1 VCEVNNCLG
10 FTNSKGVGF
19 KVDFLCGKPG
29 KKFVGVN
36 GMLDVVEGTVSIDLA
51 SKLNL
56 VLLVVAFHVPFA
68 LEVLF
73 KLFFGHRELVL
84 TYNDCTGFVECGYC
98 KSGVKFYHHHQ

>member
-1 VCEVNNCLG
+1 MCEVTNHLG
-10 FTNSKGVGF
+10 FTDSKSVGF

-84 TYNDCTGFVECGYC
+84 TYNDCTGFVECG
-98 KSGVKFYHHHQ
+98 HHESVVEFCHCHQ